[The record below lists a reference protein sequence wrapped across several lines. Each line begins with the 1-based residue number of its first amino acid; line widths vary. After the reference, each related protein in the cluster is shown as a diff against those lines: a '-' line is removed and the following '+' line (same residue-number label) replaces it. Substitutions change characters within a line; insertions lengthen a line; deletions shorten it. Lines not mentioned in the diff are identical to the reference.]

1 MTTSATPTAAT
12 LEQYTA
18 HLAEPPPPPPEEP
31 WAVQS
36 LADGAA
42 GISLLHI
49 ETASRD
55 GASWRSAHRWIMSAA
70 SGPISAADQTGLFL
84 GAPAV
89 GFLLSAVPPAYQHLY
104 ASARTTLHQHITDLA
119 NRRVD
124 AALARID
131 RGDLPTFAEYDLF
144 YGLTG
149 IGAYLLRI
157 EPEGRALE
165 RILQYLVALTRP
177 LASYGRRL
185 PGWWVRHDPA
195 RGESPN
201 FPDGHGNFGAA
212 HGITGPL
219 LLLAQSL
226 RRGITVH
233 GQRDAIFTICAHLDA
248 WCQYGDSGPW
258 WPEHISRRD
267 LNHGR
272 PHHDAPTRPSWC
284 YGTTGIARAGQLAGI
299 ALGSP
304 TLQQFYEDALYRS
317 LSDPAQLALV
327 TDSGL
332 CHGWAGVYQTAH
344 RAAAD
349 ALDLRLH
356 SLPERLGD
364 ALSASASDQSGS
376 LSAPGLINGAAGTAL
391 ALTAFASQQAPI
403 TGWDAC
409 LLID

>member
-1 MTTSATPTAAT
+1 MNVLAATAAAI

-18 HLAEPPPPPPEEP
+18 HLAEPPPPRPEEP

-49 ETASRD
+49 EMASRNSV
-55 GASWRSAHRWIMSAA
+55 SWRSAHRWITSAV
-70 SGPISAADQTGLFL
+70 SSPISAADQTGLFL

-89 GFLLSAVPPAYQHLY
+89 GFVLAAVPPAYRHLY

-124 AALARID
+124 AALARIE

-149 IGAYLLRI
+149 IGAYLLRT
-157 EPEGRALE
+157 EPEGPALE

-177 LASYGRRL
+177 LAADGRGL

-195 RGESPN
+195 RGESPH
-201 FPDGHGNFGAA
+201 FPGGHGNFGAA

-219 LLLAQSL
+219 LLLAQSM
-226 RRGITVH
+226 RRGVTVH
-233 GQRDAIFTICAHLDA
+233 GHQDAMFTICAHLDA
-248 WCQYGDSGPW
+248 WCQHGASGPW

-267 LNHGR
+267 LDSGL
-272 PHHDAPTRPSWC
+272 PHHDAPARPSWC
-284 YGTTGIARAGQLAGI
+284 YGTAGIARAGQLAGI
-299 ALGSP
+299 ALRSP
-304 TLQQFYEDALYRS
+304 TLQKFYEDALYRT

-327 TDSGL
+327 TDNGL
-332 CHGWAGVYQTAH
+332 CHGWAGIYQTAH

-349 ALDLRLH
+349 ALDPRLRI
-356 SLPERLGD
+356 LPDRLGH
-364 ALSASASDQSGS
+364 ALTASGLPGTSST
-376 LSAPGLINGAAGTAL
+376 PGLINGAAGTAL
-391 ALTAFASQQAPI
+391 ALTTFASKQAPS

-409 LLID
+409 LLIN

>member
-1 MTTSATPTAAT
+1 MSTLATTAAT
-12 LEQYTA
+12 ILEQYTA
-18 HLAEPPPPPPEEP
+18 DLAEPPPPPPEEP

-49 ETASRD
+49 EIALRY
-55 GASWRSAHRWIMSAA
+55 GGSWRSAHRWITSAA

-89 GFLLSAVPPAYQHLY
+89 GFVLTAVPPAYQHLY
-104 ASARTTLHQHITDLA
+104 ASARTTLHQHITGLA
-119 NRRVD
+119 HRRVD
-124 AALARID
+124 AALARIG

-149 IGAYLLRI
+149 IGAYLLRT
-157 EPEGRALE
+157 EPEGPALE

-177 LASYGRRL
+177 LAADGRGL
-185 PGWWVRHDPA
+185 PGWWVRHDPV
-195 RGESPN
+195 RGESPH
-201 FPDGHGNFGAA
+201 FPGGHGNFGAA

-219 LLLAQSL
+219 LLLAQAT
-226 RRGITVH
+226 RRGVTVDGH
-233 GQRDAIFTICAHLDA
+233 QDAMLTICAHLDA
-248 WCQYGDSGPW
+248 WCQHGDSGPW

-267 LNHGR
+267 HDRGQ
-272 PHHDAPTRPSWC
+272 PHHDAPARPSWC

-299 ALGSP
+299 ALRSP
-304 TLQQFYEDALYRS
+304 TLQRFYEDALYRT

-332 CHGWAGVYQTAH
+332 CHGWAGIYQTAH

-349 ALDLRLH
+349 ALDARLRV
-356 SLPERLGD
+356 LPDRLGH
-364 ALSASASDQSGS
+364 ALTASGQPGTSST
-376 LSAPGLINGAAGTAL
+376 PGLINGAAGTAL
-391 ALTAFASQQAPI
+391 ALTTFASKQAPS

-409 LLID
+409 LLIN

>member
-1 MTTSATPTAAT
+1 MTTLAATAAAI

-49 ETASRD
+49 ETASRY
-55 GASWRSAHRWIMSAA
+55 GGSWRSAHRWITSAA

-89 GFLLSAVPPAYQHLY
+89 GFLLTTVPPAYQHLY
-104 ASARTTLHQHITDLA
+104 ASARSILHQHIVDLA

-124 AALARID
+124 AALARIG

-149 IGAYLLRI
+149 IGAYLLRT
-157 EPEGRALE
+157 EPEGPALE
-165 RILQYLVALTRP
+165 RILQYLIALTRP
-177 LASYGRRL
+177 LAPDGRGL

-195 RGESPN
+195 RGQSPY
-201 FPDGHGNFGAA
+201 FPGGHGNFGAA

-219 LLLAQSL
+219 LLLAQVL
-226 RRGITVH
+226 RRGITVNGH
-233 GQRDAIFTICAHLDA
+233 QDAMFAICAHLDA
-248 WCQYGDSGPW
+248 WCQHGDSGPW

-267 LNHGR
+267 LDRGHPR
-272 PHHDAPTRPSWC
+272 HDAPTRPSWC
-284 YGTTGIARAGQLAGI
+284 YGTTGIARAGQLAGL
-299 ALGSP
+299 ALRSP
-304 TLQQFYEDALYRS
+304 TLQKFYEDALYRA
-317 LSDPAQLALV
+317 LTDPAQLTQV
-327 TDSGL
+327 TDNGL
-332 CHGWAGVYQTAH
+332 CHGWAGIYQTAH
-344 RAAAD
+344 RAATD
-349 ALDLRLH
+349 ALDLRLRT
-356 SLPERLGD
+356 LPDRLGD
-364 ALSASASDQSGS
+364 ALTAPGQPGS
-376 LSAPGLINGAAGTAL
+376 PSTPGLINGAAGTAL
-391 ALTAFASQQAPI
+391 ALTTFASQQAPS

-409 LLID
+409 LLIN

>member
-1 MTTSATPTAAT
+1 MTTLAATAAI

-18 HLAEPPPPPPEEP
+18 HLAEPPPPPPKEP

-49 ETASRD
+49 ETASRY
-55 GASWRSAHRWIMSAA
+55 GGSWRTAHRWITNAA
-70 SGPISAADQTGLFL
+70 SGPISAADQAGLFL

-89 GFLLSAVPPAYQHLY
+89 GFILTAVPPAYQHLY

-124 AALARID
+124 AALARIG

-149 IGAYLLRI
+149 IGAYLLRT
-157 EPEGRALE
+157 EPEGPALE

-177 LASYGRRL
+177 LAPDGRGL

-195 RGESPN
+195 RGQSPY
-201 FPDGHGNFGAA
+201 FPGGHGNFGAA

-219 LLLAQSL
+219 LLLAQAL
-226 RRGITVH
+226 RRGITINGH
-233 GQRDAIFTICAHLDA
+233 QDAMFTICAHLDT
-248 WCQYGDSGPW
+248 WCQHGGSGPW

-267 LNHGR
+267 LDRGH
-272 PHHDAPTRPSWC
+272 PHHAAPARPSWC
-284 YGTTGIARAGQLAGI
+284 YGTTGIARAGQLAGL
-299 ALGSP
+299 ALRSP
-304 TLQQFYEDALYRS
+304 TIQKFYEDALYRA
-317 LSDPAQLALV
+317 LTDPSQLAQV
-327 TDSGL
+327 TDNGL
-332 CHGWAGVYQTAH
+332 CHGWAGIYQTAH
-344 RAAAD
+344 RAASD
-349 ALDLRLH
+349 ALDPQLRT
-356 SLPERLGD
+356 LPDRLGGPLTAPD
-364 ALSASASDQSGS
+364 RLGS
-376 LSAPGLINGAAGTAL
+376 SSSPGLINGVAGTAL
-391 ALTAFASQQAPI
+391 ALTTFASQQAPI

-409 LLID
+409 LLIN

>member
-1 MTTSATPTAAT
+1 MTTLAATAAAI

-18 HLAEPPPPPPEEP
+18 HLTEPPPPPPEEP

-49 ETASRD
+49 ETSSRY
-55 GASWRSAHRWIMSAA
+55 GGSWLSAHRWITSAA

-89 GFLLSAVPPAYQHLY
+89 GFVLTAVPPAYQHLY
-104 ASARTTLHQHITDLA
+104 ASARTILHQHITDLA

-149 IGAYLLRI
+149 IGAYLLRT
-157 EPEGRALE
+157 EPEGPALE
-165 RILQYLVALTRP
+165 RVLRYVVALTQP
-177 LASYGRRL
+177 LAADGRGL

-195 RGESPN
+195 RGESPH
-201 FPDGHGNFGAA
+201 FPGGHGNFGAA

-219 LLLAQSL
+219 FLLAQAL

-233 GQRDAIFTICAHLDA
+233 GHQDAMFTICVHLEA
-248 WCQYGDSGPW
+248 WCQHGDSGPW

-267 LNHGR
+267 LEYGR
-272 PHHDAPTRPSWC
+272 PHHDAPARPSWC
-284 YGTTGIARAGQLAGI
+284 YGTTGIARAGQLAGL
-299 ALGSP
+299 ALRSP
-304 TLQQFYEDALYRS
+304 TLQKFYEDALYRA

-327 TDSGL
+327 TDNGL
-332 CHGWAGVYQTAH
+332 CHGWAGIYQTAH
-344 RAAAD
+344 RTAAD
-349 ALDLRLH
+349 ALDPRLH
-356 SLPERLGD
+356 NLPERLGD
-364 ALSASASDQSGS
+364 ALTASGQPGS
-376 LSAPGLINGAAGTAL
+376 SSAPGLINGAAGTAL
-391 ALTAFASQQAPI
+391 ALTTFASQQAPS

-409 LLID
+409 LLIN